1 MLAVRPGEKIVSD
14 RQALIQDAQGV
25 LDRNWTGAS
34 TIPSRSLYPH
44 QWSWD
49 AAFIAIGRSWQEQ
62 RRAEQDLETLL
73 AAQWASGMVPHI
85 VFNPAVPAG
94 AYFPGPEFWD
104 SAGAAG
110 HPNGPATSGLTQPP
124 LHALAAL
131 EVHRRAQDPG
141 RARAF
146 LERVYPRLAAQHDY
160 LARRRDPAGHGLAVI
175 VHPWESG
182 MDNAPVWDEDLEL
195 AVPPGAVPP
204 YRRHDLVNAD
214 PGDRPTQAAYDRFVY
229 LAITYRDKGYDDSRL
244 LAGSPFLVEDPLFN
258 SIWCASA
265 HALAEIATVLGED
278 PARQRELAGRI
289 SAGMREHLWDPQAR
303 RFHALDVRTGR
314 LLRHNTI
321 TSLMPLLDPALPA
334 GYVDAIIAD
343 LRSEHFRPADPGAFL
358 VPSSD
363 LVSPEFDR
371 RRYWRGPVWINTD
384 WLVWRGLM
392 QHPAAT
398 GGAELAAEIA
408 ASMVRLVSRSGW
420 REYFDPFTGAGYGS
434 ADFSWSAALVID
446 LLRTLAADQG
456 DKP

>member
-265 HALAEIATVLGED
+265 HAPAEIV
-278 PARQRELAGRI
+278 
-289 SAGMREHLWDPQAR
+289 
-303 RFHALDVRTGR
+303 
-314 LLRHNTI
+314 
-321 TSLMPLLDPALPA
+321 PA